1 MNTLSIRRRLPSML
15 IATPCAL
22 SRSVKFESV
31 NCAPWSVLKISGAP
45 NRVSA
50 SSSAHARE
58 EDSAGAG
65 RSAKAGR
72 SESVGIV
79 SSTFRKSMHA

>member
-1 MNTLSIRRRLPSML
+1 MNTLSIQRRLPSML

-22 SRSVKFESV
+22 SRSVKSESV
-31 NCAPWSVLKISGAP
+31 NCAPWSVLKIFGAP

-72 SESVGIV
+72 SESIAIV
-79 SSTFRKSMHA
+79 SSTFPKSMHA

>member
-1 MNTLSIRRRLPSML
+1 MNTLSIQRRLPSML
-15 IATPCAL
+15 IARPRAL
-22 SRSVKFESV
+22 SRSVKSESV
-31 NCAPWSVLKISGAP
+31 NCALVGI
-45 NRVSA
+45 
-50 SSSAHARE
+50 
-58 EDSAGAG
+58 EDLQRSESRQRLLERQRTRRRFRGSW